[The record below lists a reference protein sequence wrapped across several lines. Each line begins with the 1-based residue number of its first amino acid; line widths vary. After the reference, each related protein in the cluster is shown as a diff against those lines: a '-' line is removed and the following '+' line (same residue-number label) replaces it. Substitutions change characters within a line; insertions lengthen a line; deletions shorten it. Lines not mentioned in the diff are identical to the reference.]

1 MLSAMNEPFPIQL
14 DPMLWKKTRVTHLV
28 LFTLGSL
35 LLVPSALVAYCSVL
49 LMQHGGIGHAGTL
62 VDPIHA
68 AIAGTGCGVLAWS
81 ALGLLFF
88 KRADPGFHLVA
99 WLGVILFSLVAGFG
113 CYVWLT
119 MGEGDLEWI
128 TVTLWVVVAA
138 CLLGLVAGVRN
149 LRLALKSRRRMKEEL
164 ESFLLRQA
172 SELPFNPPN

>member
-1 MLSAMNEPFPIQL
+1 MNQPFPIQL

-35 LLVPSALVAYCSVL
+35 LLFPSALVAYFSMM
-49 LMQHGGIGHAGTL
+49 LMRHGGIGHTGTL
-62 VDPIHA
+62 INPIHA

-99 WLGVILFSLVAGFG
+99 WSSVILFSLVAGSG

-119 MGEGDLEWI
+119 MGGGDLEWI

-138 CLLGLVAGVRN
+138 CLFGLVAGVRN
-149 LRLALKSRRRMKEEL
+149 LMLALNSRRRMKVEL
-164 ESFLLRQA
+164 EVFLGRRT
-172 SELPFNPPN
+172 SDLPFNPPN